1 MGNQHSSLQ
10 KEGYKITKETDKYII
25 VTKDFDIFFIKKLH
39 QKDDKELASSNEA
52 LKKINHSHLLDIKG
66 FKGGNHMSYMIMEYC
81 QGGSLAKTIRKEHLD
96 PFKEQKILSWF
107 VEIIMA
113 LKALH
118 EKGSPHKDLTP
129 ENVFLN
135 KFGIIRMGGFGITSE
150 SGLGGNQNKPIH
162 YLPPETLTGGIYEEK
177 SDIWS
182 AGCILFELCTK
193 QPAFSADTP
202 VNLIPKI
209 ISGPSPSLP
218 EGFSPELCKL
228 LSDMLEKNPENRPTA
243 GEILAHPFVQTRLI
257 EKCKT
262 TVEELQ
268 TILNTL
274 RALADGLE
282 NVHTRTCIGSLTGGV
297 IGLLGGIT
305 TIVGVILSPFTLG
318 ASIIVTGVGAGVGA
332 VGGITASAS
341 NITKTVKQTSQREAV
356 DSIIK
361 EFDQKTKAVV
371 TWLQEIYAGL
381 ETIGHINQQ
390 TLGNYGFN
398 NETLKKAGFRAGR
411 SLGVVSEAVRLG
423 RFLSI
428 GQCAA
433 QTSRVV
439 RVAGLATGIL
449 SGIFVAVDVFF
460 IAMDAKEIHHIRQA
474 KASTASDQNT
484 LMSSPE
490 TEYRSS
496 SVENIKSE
504 IMKFVKSIR
513 NFAGELQKVVDELK
527 NVIST
532 IPEKDPEEEQDG
544 ITQNVE
550 GEND

>member
-25 VTKDFDIFFIKKLH
+25 VTKDFDIFFIKKV
-39 QKDDKELASSNEA
+39 S
-52 LKKINHSHLLDIKG
+52 
-66 FKGGNHMSYMIMEYC
+66 GNHMSYMIMEYC

-129 ENVFLN
+129 EIVSSPL
-135 KFGIIRMGGFGITSE
+135 
-150 SGLGGNQNKPIH
+150 
-162 YLPPETLTGGIYEEK
+162 
-177 SDIWS
+177 WS
-182 AGCILFELCTK
+182 LKKYQI
-193 QPAFSADTP
+193 FSADTP

-527 NVIST
+527 NQLSRVNTIYAKEHLLNAFLNGCHSLVI
-532 IPEKDPEEEQDG
+532 
-544 ITQNVE
+544 NVKH
-550 GEND
+550 NSV